1 MRDKTDGEREIKEQ
15 QEIELVEKEHK
26 FSLAK
31 FAVGWAK
38 IITSM
43 SFLAWAVYTVL
54 FVIFLRQVFSIADKD
69 KVIELMKSASV
80 IILAGG
86 WVATTFVL
94 AINLQKGIGT
104 MVSNAKISAEIK
116 AGVSKNID
124 LKGTAD
130 AAQIA
135 SAVKTKG

>member
-1 MRDKTDGEREIKEQ
+1 MCNKTDEKCEIKEQ
-15 QEIELVEKEHK
+15 QEIELVEKEQK

-54 FVIFLRQVFSIADKD
+54 FVIFLWHIFSIADKD
-69 KVIELMKSASV
+69 KVIELMKSISI

-116 AGVSKNID
+116 AGISKNID

-130 AAQIA
+130 AAQIVN
-135 SAVKTKG
+135 AVKN

>member
-1 MRDKTDGEREIKEQ
+1 MNDKTEERETDQK
-15 QEIELVEKEHK
+15 QEIELVEKEQK

-54 FVIFLRQVFSIADKD
+54 FVTILWWIIAKGGVKEAIEYLKTIF
-69 KVIELMKSASV
+69 MY
-80 IILAGG
+80 ILAGG
-86 WVATTFVL
+86 WVATTFVM
-94 AINLQKGIGT
+94 AINLQKGIET
-104 MVSNAKISAEIK
+104 MVSNAKINAEIK
-116 AGVSKNID
+116 AGFSRNID

-130 AAQIA
+130 VAQIVGA
-135 SAVKTKG
+135 AKN